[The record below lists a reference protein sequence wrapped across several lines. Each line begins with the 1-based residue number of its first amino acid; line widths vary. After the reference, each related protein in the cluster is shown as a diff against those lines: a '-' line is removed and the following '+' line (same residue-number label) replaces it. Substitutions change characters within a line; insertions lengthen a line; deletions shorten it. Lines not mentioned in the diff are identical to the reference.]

1 MTRVRCPQSRCIYWL
16 NGWCDSDE
24 IELDPDHLACLTF
37 EEIEL
42 LEEPGPEIDDDL
54 DWVDDES
61 IFEDD
66 LDERLYGYDDEDD
79 DLDDFDEADAVLE
92 EDDDWAF

>member
-1 MTRVRCPQSRCIYWL
+1 MTRVRCPQNRCIFWL

-24 IELDPDHLACLTF
+24 IELDPENLACLTF
-37 EEIEL
+37 EEMDL
-42 LEEPGPEIDDDL
+42 PEEPTVVVDEEL

-66 LDERLYGYDDEDD
+66 LDESLYGYDDEEDLD
-79 DLDDFDEADAVLE
+79 DLDEEDAVLE
-92 EDDDWAF
+92 EDDDWTF